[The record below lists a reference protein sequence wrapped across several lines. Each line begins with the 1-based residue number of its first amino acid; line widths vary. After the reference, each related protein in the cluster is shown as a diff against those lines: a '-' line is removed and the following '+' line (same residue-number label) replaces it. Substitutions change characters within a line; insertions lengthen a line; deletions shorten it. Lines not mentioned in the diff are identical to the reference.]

1 MIDKR
6 KFIEITAIK
15 QKQGILQCITFL
27 ESLPFLFLKCQKV
40 GKSAEK
46 SWSKSEGGKRQNNFS
61 LVFSRFAGEAKA
73 ARIGSNT
80 FETLFRFT
88 FLKSF
93 LI

>member
-1 MIDKR
+1 MMDKR

-46 SWSKSEGGKRQNNFS
+46 SWSKVRGKGRIISHWSFRDLLEKQRQPE
-61 LVFSRFAGEAKA
+61 LVRTRLRLFLGLRF
-73 ARIGSNT
+73 
-80 FETLFRFT
+80 
-88 FLKSF
+88 
-93 LI
+93 

>member
-1 MIDKR
+1 MMDKR

-46 SWSKSEGGKRQNNFS
+46 SWSKVR
-61 LVFSRFAGEAKA
+61 GEKA
-73 ARIGSNT
+73 
-80 FETLFRFT
+80 E
-88 FLKSF
+88 
-93 LI
+93 